1 MSNLSKATFVLALS
15 ILSTNAMAD
24 WQTDATHFDS
34 DTQAA
39 VSGTGS
45 TISTSTAIPK
55 VIAEL
60 KQYQPPAPCID
71 KKQETFDV
79 KTGTPAAL
87 SCGGSGGASG
97 GPSTPGYVEPL
108 DQTKDDGTGTF
119 R

>member
-1 MSNLSKATFVLALS
+1 MSNLSKATFVFALS
-15 ILSTNAMAD
+15 MLSANAMAD

-45 TISTSTAIPK
+45 TVSTSTAIPK

-60 KQYQPPAPCID
+60 KKYQPPAPCVD
-71 KKQETFDV
+71 KRQQTFEV
-79 KTGTPAAL
+79 NTGSPAAL
-87 SCGGSGGASG
+87 SCGGGSSGGEPAA
-97 GPSTPGYVEPL
+97 PGYVEPL
-108 DQTKDDGTGTF
+108 NQQQDDGTGTF